1 MALVDMVNEY
11 QELLVK
17 KESLEKVVEENN
29 ELIKAKKQEIVQQMI
44 DDDCPR
50 ISVGE
55 YMFSLQVKNQFSKK
69 AEAYLEAQG
78 LNFFDVLR
86 EQGFGDLIKE
96 TVSPRSLQSAMKEL
110 VEQNGELPA
119 ELAEVIS
126 QYDQTD
132 ILRRKQTSSALKKAK
147 GGN

>member
-17 KESLEKVVEENN
+17 KESLEKAVDENN
-29 ELIKAKKQEIVQQMI
+29 EMIKAKKQEIVQQMI

-55 YMFSLQVKNQFSKK
+55 LQVKNQFSKK

-86 EQGFGDLIKE
+86 EQGLGDLIKE
-96 TVSPRSLQSAMKEL
+96 TVNQRSLQSAMKEL
-110 VEQNGELPA
+110 
-119 ELAEVIS
+119 
-126 QYDQTD
+126 
-132 ILRRKQTSSALKKAK
+132 KKAK

>member
-17 KESLEKVVEENN
+17 KESLEKAVEENN

-86 EQGFGDLIKE
+86 EQGLGDLIKE
-96 TVSPRSLQSAMKEL
+96 TVNQRSLQSAMKEL

-132 ILRRKQTSSALKKAK
+132 ILRRKQTSNALKKAK

>member
-17 KESLEKVVEENN
+17 KESLEKAVEENN

-86 EQGFGDLIKE
+86 ERGFGDLIKE

>member
-17 KESLEKVVEENN
+17 KESLEKAVDENN

-86 EQGFGDLIKE
+86 EQGLGDLIKE
-96 TVSPRSLQSAMKEL
+96 TVNQRSLQSAMKEL

>member
-17 KESLEKVVEENN
+17 KEFLEKAVEENN

-69 AEAYLEAQG
+69 AEAYLEARG

-96 TVSPRSLQSAMKEL
+96 AVNPRSLQSAMKEL

>member
-1 MALVDMVNEY
+1 
-11 QELLVK
+11 
-17 KESLEKVVEENN
+17 
-29 ELIKAKKQEIVQQMI
+29 
-44 DDDCPR
+44 
-50 ISVGE
+50 
-55 YMFSLQVKNQFSKK
+55 
-69 AEAYLEAQG
+69 
-78 LNFFDVLR
+78 
-86 EQGFGDLIKE
+86 
-96 TVSPRSLQSAMKEL
+96 MKEL

>member
-17 KESLEKVVEENN
+17 KESLEKAVEENN
-29 ELIKAKKQEIVQQMI
+29 ELIKAKEQEIVQQMI

-69 AEAYLEAQG
+69 AEAYLEAQR

-110 VEQNGELPA
+110 VE
-119 ELAEVIS
+119 
-126 QYDQTD
+126 
-132 ILRRKQTSSALKKAK
+132 
-147 GGN
+147 

>member
-17 KESLEKVVEENN
+17 KESLEKAVDENN
-29 ELIKAKKQEIVQQMI
+29 EMIKAKKQEIVQQMI

-86 EQGFGDLIKE
+86 EQGLGDLIKE
-96 TVSPRSLQSAMKEL
+96 TVNQRSLQSAMKEL
-110 VEQNGELPA
+110 VEQNGKLPA

-132 ILRRKQTSSALKKAK
+132 ILRRKQTSNALKKAK

>member
-17 KESLEKVVEENN
+17 KESLEKAVDENN

-55 YMFSLQVKNQFSKK
+55 YMFK

-86 EQGFGDLIKE
+86 EQGLGDLIKE
-96 TVSPRSLQSAMKEL
+96 TVNQRSLQSAMKEL

>member
-17 KESLEKVVEENN
+17 KESLEKAVDENN
-29 ELIKAKKQEIVQQMI
+29 EMIKAKKQEIVQQMI

-86 EQGFGDLIKE
+86 EQGLGDLIKE
-96 TVSPRSLQSAMKEL
+96 TVNQRSLQSAMKEL
-110 VEQNGELPA
+110 MEQNGELPA

>member
-17 KESLEKVVEENN
+17 KESLEKAVDENN
-29 ELIKAKKQEIVQQMI
+29 EMIKAKKQEIVQQMI

-86 EQGFGDLIKE
+86 EQGLGDLIKE
-96 TVSPRSLQSAMKEL
+96 TVNQKSLQSAMKEL

-132 ILRRKQTSSALKKAK
+132 ILRRKQTSNALKKAK